1 MYIEIQIKVWCAT
14 QTPTFKT
21 TNYQSKLKLNQS
33 DKRQDPRQGIK
44 TPKKKKKDLTKSS
57 KCINLKRSCYK
68 KKKKN
73 EIHRIDDKNKNKKQP
88 KEKYNNRNRESNH
101 LLFFCMGRT
110 WNGWERK
117 LQGSNDRLDRK

>member
-1 MYIEIQIKVWCAT
+1 MIRDRTHDRE
-14 QTPTFKT
+14 
-21 TNYQSKLKLNQS
+21 LKHQ
-33 DKRQDPRQGIK
+33 
-44 TPKKKKKDLTKSS
+44 KKKKKDLTKSS

-68 KKKKN
+68 KKKKK

-117 LQGSNDRLDRK
+117 L

>member
-44 TPKKKKKDLTKSS
+44 TPKKKKDLTKSS